1 MIAVREIFRSHD
13 KLGEVPVWDSEDQ
26 ALWWVDI
33 EGRRLHRY
41 HPDTGTTEHWSF
53 DQRIGSF
60 ALRKRGGLVCAF
72 ERGFAFFDP
81 PTGRIEWVAQPDT
94 DPGNR
99 FNDGKCDRN
108 GRFWAGTMDDGLTR
122 RSGSLYRLDADLSVH
137 VMETG
142 ICISNALAWSPDD
155 TRFYFCDTPERHLR
169 VYDYD
174 APSGAISNRRLF
186 ADLGGDPGNPDG
198 GTVDC
203 EGYVWSAQWDGWRLV
218 RYAPDGTVDRVIM
231 LPVQK
236 PTSVMFGGGDLRT
249 LFVTSA
255 IWDLEAEALAHQPF
269 AGSLLALEPGVA
281 GLAET
286 RFAG

>member
-1 MIAVREIFRSHD
+1 MIDIREIFPSGDR
-13 KLGEVPVWDSEDQ
+13 LGEVPVWDTEDQ

-33 EGRRLHRY
+33 EGRLLHRH
-41 HPDTGTTEHWSF
+41 HPDTGTTEHWNF
-53 DQRIGSF
+53 EQRLGSF
-60 ALRKRGGLVCAF
+60 ALRKKGGLVCAF

-81 PTGRIEWVAQPDT
+81 STGRIEWIAQPDQ

-122 RSGSLYRLDADLSVH
+122 PSGSLYRLDADLSVH

-155 TRFYFCDTPERHLR
+155 TQFYFCDTAERHLR

-174 APSGAISNRRLF
+174 ASSGAISNRRLF

-203 EGYVWSAQWDGWRLV
+203 EGFVWNAQWDGWRLV
-218 RYAPDGTVDRVIM
+218 RYARDGTVDRVIM

-236 PTSVMFGGGDLRT
+236 PTSVMFGGASLRT

-255 IWDLEAEALAHQPF
+255 IWHLEGEERARQPL
-269 AGSLLALEPGVA
+269 AGSLLAMEPGVA